1 MLLEKKSRIRCDIV
15 LLVRRGQTFSKVV
28 LLSNSR
34 LLKLL
39 VISGV
44 SLVVIAVL
52 GSCSAYFYLENWS
65 QKELLSNNSKVI
77 LQVDKGVKLND
88 LTSNLKDKGLIDQP
102 WAFKL
107 WVRTGGKFKRVQAG
121 QYEFQG
127 PISPAAIMEK
137 FVSGDT
143 YMPVVL
149 EYTIPEG
156 FTLPQVRSRLARHGI
171 GTVQSLSELSRN
183 KAFIRSLG
191 IEAKS
196 LEGFIYPATYRYHH
210 KIPSEKEAFEKMTKE
225 FFSRLP
231 KNYISNCKKKGIS
244 LFKAVIIASL
254 IEKETMLEDEKTLIS
269 EVIWNRLKKRMPL
282 GIDASIIYGI
292 KNFDGNLT
300 FKHLKDKKNPYNSR
314 VRLGLP
320 PGPIG
325 APSVSSLLA
334 VLNPANEGN
343 YFYVLLP
350 GGESRHHFSKTLQE
364 HNRYVKKLVKAQRNR
379 H

>member
-1 MLLEKKSRIRCDIV
+1 MVFVGAFGSIAGYFYLKNWSHIEHLSPKPP
-15 LLVRRGQTFSKVV
+15 V
-28 LLSNSR
+28 LLS
-34 LLKLL
+34 
-39 VISGV
+39 V
-44 SLVVIAVL
+44 
-52 GSCSAYFYLENWS
+52 E
-65 QKELLSNNSKVI
+65 
-77 LQVDKGVKLND
+77 KGVRLDELADELEK
-88 LTSNLKDKGLIDQP
+88 KGLIDH
-102 WAFKL
+102 ALTFKF
-107 WVRTGGKFKRVQAG
+107 WVRSTGDFRRIQAG
-121 QYEFQG
+121 KYEFNG
-127 PISPAAIMEK
+127 SASPEAIMK
-137 FVSGDT
+137 KMILGDT
-143 YMPVVL
+143 HEPIAL

-156 FTLPQVRSRLARHGI
+156 FTLSQINQRLARHGV
-171 GTVQSLSELSRN
+171 GSVASLEKLSFD
-183 KAFIRSLG
+183 KTFIQSLG
-191 IEAKS
+191 IEANS

-210 KIPSEKEAFEKMTKE
+210 KKPTEKEAFEKMTKE

-231 KNYISNCKKKGIS
+231 KDYITNCQQLGIS
-244 LFKAVIIASL
+244 LYKAIIIASL
-254 IEKETMLEDEKTLIS
+254 IEKETMLEDEKPLVS

-300 FKHLKDKKNPYNSR
+300 FKHLKDKSNPYNSR

-325 APSVSSLLA
+325 APSLSSLMA

-379 H
+379 R

>member
-1 MLLEKKSRIRCDIV
+1 MASFKHSKLVLRTSLALVFLVVSGVFATFFYLKNWSHKEQLSDGSLV
-15 LLVRRGQTFSKVV
+15 LLKV
-28 LLSNSR
+28 
-34 LLKLL
+34 
-39 VISGV
+39 
-44 SLVVIAVL
+44 
-52 GSCSAYFYLENWS
+52 E
-65 QKELLSNNSKVI
+65 
-77 LQVDKGVKLND
+77 KGVRLND
-88 LTSNLKDKGLIDQP
+88 LAANLEENGLIDHA
-102 WAFKL
+102 WTFKL
-107 WVRTGGKFKRVQAG
+107 WVRSGGKFERVQAG
-121 QYEFQG
+121 QYEFKG
-127 PISPAAIMEK
+127 SVSPAGIMDK
-137 FVSGDT
+137 FISGDT

-156 FTLPQVRSRLARHGI
+156 FTLSQVLNRLVRLEI
-171 GTVQSLSELSRN
+171 GTLDKLEKLSRN
-183 KAFIRSLG
+183 KAFIKSLG
-191 IEAKS
+191 IEASS

-210 KIPSEKEAFEKMTKE
+210 KKPSEKEAFKKMTKE

-231 KNYISNCKKKGIS
+231 KTYIKNCNELGIS
-244 LFKAVIIASL
+244 LYKAIIIASL
-254 IEKETMLEDEKTLIS
+254 IEKETMLEEEKPLVS

-314 VRLGLP
+314 VRQGLP

-325 APSVSSLLA
+325 APSISSLMA
-334 VLNPANEGN
+334 VLKPANEGY

-379 H
+379 R